1 MTERSEKLA
10 HGVDYLNIGYLEMC
24 ESIQVYP
31 IETELSTAY
40 LIEADGGM
48 FLVDGGSPG
57 NERKNLDKM
66 QSLGRE
72 DLNMENWSDLNK
84 DGIKISV
91 TQGTTMERYLT
102 KYLPKAKILRFPSN
116 GESVAA
122 FQSISPGQWEAGKAI
137 GMTYVQQMRRVIL
150 PQAIKRMIPAFT
162 NRGVE
167 LTKMTSLASVIAY
180 AELIHQAKTIST
192 MNFNPIETSTIV
204 AIIYFTVVQKA
215 ESNAPIPIAV
225 VDFVNETGEDELNSL
240 SGMLT
245 TALEQTRR
253 LSVITRSRMFDILK
267 QLNKQNIPQ
276 ETTRA
281 VSSKKYL
288 FITGA

>member
-1 MTERSEKLA
+1 MADTLGVKLETVEVTWGSA
-10 HGVDYLNIGYLEMC
+10 IAALQANKIDTMFVLDATPKRALAVDFPAQPLLYYALA
-24 ESIQVYP
+24 V
-31 IETELSTAY
+31 
-40 LIEADGGM
+40 
-48 FLVDGGSPG
+48 
-57 NERKNLDKM
+57 
-66 QSLGRE
+66 LGRE

-204 AIIYFTVVQKA
+204 AIIYFILIYPITLLVRRFEKKA
-215 ESNAPIPIAV
+215 
-225 VDFVNETGEDELNSL
+225 NE
-240 SGMLT
+240 
-245 TALEQTRR
+245 
-253 LSVITRSRMFDILK
+253 
-267 QLNKQNIPQ
+267 
-276 ETTRA
+276 
-281 VSSKKYL
+281 
-288 FITGA
+288 